1 MHGLSSAIL
10 RSQLINE
17 KEASS
22 CITMTL
28 HQKKGL
34 TNHVLKI
41 HDKFRLPIFPL
52 GKSQES
58 QKLIGSNPL
67 NCHHFATAFLEE
79 GFTDALFLDGAISL
93 IQTPE
98 RPAKGHFGVSIQV
111 VGKSR

>member
-1 MHGLSSAIL
+1 M
-10 RSQLINE
+10 
-17 KEASS
+17 
-22 CITMTL
+22 
-28 HQKKGL
+28 
-34 TNHVLKI
+34 
-41 HDKFRLPIFPL
+41 
-52 GKSQES
+52 
-58 QKLIGSNPL
+58 